1 MKEILITDP
10 FTGCEIKAARNSDG
24 NIHFKHPITA
34 EDVIA
39 IYNFESKTFTIPA
52 HCFAYIETLTFSQAA
67 ELLGVSRQRVSTIAA
82 TNVIKP
88 VLINGQQRFVK
99 ADVLKY
105 KHERKTGA
113 PKKER

>member
-1 MKEILITDP
+1 MKEILITNP
-10 FTGCEIKAARNSDG
+10 FTGCEIKAVRQTDG
-24 NIHFKHPITA
+24 NILFKHPITG
-34 EDVIA
+34 EDVMA
-39 IYNFESKTFTIPA
+39 IYNFENKTFTIPA
-52 HCFAYIETLTFSQAA
+52 HCFAYIETLTFSEAA

-99 ADVLKY
+99 DDVLKY

-113 PKKER
+113 PRKER

>member
-10 FTGCEIKAARNSDG
+10 FTGCEIKAVRQSGGD
-24 NIHFKHPITA
+24 ILFKHPITG
-34 EDVIA
+34 EDVMA
-39 IYNFESKTFTIPA
+39 IYDFESYTFTISA
-52 HCFAYIETLTFSQAA
+52 HCFDHIETLTFSQAA